1 MTRAQ
6 RRAHRVAWIALG
18 LVLLALGAWAFRTRE
33 VARERMHD
41 EVPA

>member
-6 RRAHRVAWIALG
+6 RTAHRVAWIAVG

-33 VARERMHD
+33 VARARVHD